1 MEEQVNVTSGVDS
14 VPAAGEQAKE
24 ESGFDLDALLFGNDS
39 ESGAKEEGA
48 ADPDEGAEQGE
59 GEVREEQIQDL
70 PDDASKAFAT
80 KWKEESGKLEE
91 KIRAKI
97 LAEMEEKTRT
107 TGAEQA
113 QGAPPNREITPEE
126 LEKLADDLKTSPEV
140 AKILYKQQQLINQQ
154 TEDSRRNA
162 QRSREQSEYNSAV
175 QYARQ
180 LHTENPSLP
189 DWNDDTVHEYRMN
202 HYKTYGT
209 TLPWKEAYRMQLA
222 DAVLKGDISRQAQ
235 QEVIRKIQERDTASV
250 DVKSPES
257 RKSTIADL
265 SDEQFAKLKEEVKLG
280 KHRRS

>member
-14 VPAAGEQAKE
+14 VPAAGEQTKE
-24 ESGFDLDALLFGNDS
+24 ESSFDLDALLFGDDS

-48 ADPDEGAEQGE
+48 ADPDEGTKQGE
-59 GEVREEQIQDL
+59 EGPKQEL

-91 KIRAKI
+91 RIRAKI

-140 AKILYKQQQLINQQ
+140 AKILYKQQQQINQQ
-154 TEDSRRNA
+154 TEDSRRGA
-162 QRSREQSEYNSAV
+162 QRSREQSEYNGAV

-222 DAVLKGDISRQAQ
+222 DAVLKGDVSRQAQ

-250 DVKSPES
+250 GVKSPES
-257 RKSTIADL
+257 RKSTFADL

-280 KHRRS
+280 KHKRS